1 MFNSHMNK
9 RLKCLDDTI
18 AEIEREI
25 EKNPDRFLISTLE
38 RLKLYRDYGVGSLVD
53 KVVKVQGE
61 NKKRLNNG
69 FRGFGIP

>member
-1 MFNSHMNK
+1 MFKLRMNK

-38 RLKLYRDYGVGSLVD
+38 RLKLYRDYGVDSLVD

-61 NKKRLNNG
+61 NKKRLNYG
-69 FRGFGIP
+69 FRGCGIP

>member
-1 MFNSHMNK
+1 MFNSGMKK

-25 EKNPDRFLISTLE
+25 ENNPDQFLISTLD
-38 RLKLYRDYGVGSLVD
+38 RLKLYRDYGVDSIVD

-61 NKKRLNNG
+61 KKKRLNYG
-69 FRGFGIP
+69 FRGYGIS

>member
-25 EKNPDRFLISTLE
+25 EKKPDRFLVSTLE
-38 RLKLYRDYGVGSLVD
+38 RLKLYRDYGVDSLVN

-61 NKKRLNNG
+61 NKKRLNYG
-69 FRGFGIP
+69 FRGCGIP

>member
-1 MFNSHMNK
+1 MKK

-38 RLKLYRDYGVGSLVD
+38 RLKLYRDYGVDSLVE
-53 KVVKVQGE
+53 KVVSFQ
-61 NKKRLNNG
+61 
-69 FRGFGIP
+69 

>member
-1 MFNSHMNK
+1 MKK

-38 RLKLYRDYGVGSLVD
+38 RLKLYRDYSVDSLVE
-53 KVVKVQGE
+53 KVVRVQGE
-61 NKKRLNNG
+61 NKRQLNYG
-69 FRGFGIP
+69 FRGHGIP

>member
-1 MFNSHMNK
+1 MKK

-38 RLKLYRDYGVGSLVD
+38 RLKLYRDYNVDSLID
-53 KVVKVQGE
+53 KVGIVQGE
-61 NKKRLNNG
+61 SKRQLNNG
-69 FRGFGIP
+69 FRGYGVP

>member
-1 MFNSHMNK
+1 MKK

-38 RLKLYRDYGVGSLVD
+38 RLKLYRDYGVDSLVE
-53 KVVKVQGE
+53 KVVSFQGE
-61 NKKRLNNG
+61 KQRQLNYG
-69 FRGFGIP
+69 FRGCGIP

>member
-1 MFNSHMNK
+1 MFNSRMNK

-25 EKNPDRFLISTLE
+25 EKNPDRFLVSTLE
-38 RLKLYRDYGVGSLVD
+38 RLKLYRDYGVDSLVN

-61 NKKRLNNG
+61 NKKRLNYG
-69 FRGFGIP
+69 FRGCGIP